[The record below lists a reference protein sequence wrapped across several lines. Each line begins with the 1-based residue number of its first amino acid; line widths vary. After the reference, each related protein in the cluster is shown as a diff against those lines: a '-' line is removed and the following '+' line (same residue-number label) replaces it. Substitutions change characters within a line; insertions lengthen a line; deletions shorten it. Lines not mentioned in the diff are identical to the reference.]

1 MDPIA
6 NLLTSIRN
14 GYLARKSTIVIPH
27 SKNIASI
34 CDILV
39 KHQFIKTFTIKE
51 LDKIKKNIEIE
62 LEYLPGQKPVLSGIK
77 RLSRPS
83 VRLYASKNKL
93 PRPVSK
99 VTLSIISTS
108 QGIMSDKDARAKGLG
123 GELICQVW

>member
-14 GYLARKSTIVIPH
+14 GYLAKKASTSVPH
-27 SKNIASI
+27 SKIVAGI
-34 CDILV
+34 CDILA
-39 KHQFIKTFTIKE
+39 KHQFIKTHTLKE
-51 LDKIKKNIEIE
+51 VDKTKKIIEIE
-62 LEYLPGQKPVLSGIK
+62 LEYLPGLIPVLSGIK

-83 VRLYASKNKL
+83 VRLYAGKNKL
-93 PRPVSK
+93 PRPMSK

-108 QGIMSDKDARAKGLG
+108 QGIMSGKDARSKGLG

>member
-14 GYLARKSTIVIPH
+14 GYLAKKATTIVPH
-27 SKNIASI
+27 SKVVVSI
-34 CDILV
+34 CDILT
-39 KHQFIKTFTIKE
+39 KRQFIKSYTVKE
-51 LDKIKKNIEIE
+51 IDKTKKTLEIE
-62 LEYLPGQKPVLSGIK
+62 LEYLPGLKPVLSGIK

-83 VRLYASKNKL
+83 VRLYAGKNKL
-93 PRPVSK
+93 PYPVSK

>member
-14 GYLARKSTIVIPH
+14 GYLAKKQTITVPH
-27 SKNIASI
+27 SKNIVSI
-34 CDILV
+34 CEILV
-39 KHQFIKTFTIKE
+39 KHKFIKNLTIIE
-51 LDKIKKNIEIE
+51 FDKVKKNIKIE
-62 LEYLPGQKPVLSGIK
+62 LEYLPGLKPVLSGAK

-83 VRLYASKNKL
+83 VRLYAGKDKL
-93 PRPVSK
+93 PRPLSK

-123 GELICQVW
+123 GELICQIW